1 MNNNALQMLMQ
12 LMGAKQNPNTILN
25 NMISKNPQANIIMNQ
40 IQQSGMNPKQFLEQY
55 AKQNN
60 IDLKPYYDMFSQN
73 GIKL

>member
-1 MNNNALQMLMQ
+1 MLMQ